1 MIRRPPRST
10 LFPYT
15 TLFRSL
21 TAVREENVRE
31 RRSED
36 RAEAILA
43 EGPDCMFARRAAAEV
58 LPGEEDARAPGAGV
72 VQLEVRVRTTVGSE
86 APVVEQGGPEPGAF
100 HTLEE
105 LLRNDLVG
113 IHVGARQSR
122 QPTGMTHEGL
132 HHGPAPPAPL
142 AASPAAVP
150 GPPWRG
156 RRSRR
161 ADRGR
166 CGPPRADPRS
176 VRSCKT
182 PETPGR
188 SGAPRAASRGRGPCT
203 RAPA

>member
-132 HHGPAPPAPL
+132 HHGPAPPAPPAPHL
-142 AASPAAVP
+142 RTSTMCPATAAAAAMGGLMRWV
-150 GPPWRG
+150 
-156 RRSRR
+156 
-161 ADRGR
+161 
-166 CGPPRADPRS
+166 
-176 VRSCKT
+176 
-182 PETPGR
+182 
-188 SGAPRAASRGRGPCT
+188 
-203 RAPA
+203 